1 MSTIKPIKEWRNVLL
16 DTSVIIDYFKTPSR
30 FGNNPLE
37 QKRIEN
43 TQKLIHYL
51 SPPTAEPEIRRT
63 FLISAITIA
72 ELIKSP
78 ESDSTVRTIINLFRG
93 ADVMLLDFTIDHAEW
108 LLKCLSDILPEGQKH
123 QLFKQLERDLKTNG
137 FSWARQW
144 ISDDL
149 KILATAGCQK
159 RLDVVLTADGRTFLT
174 LAQKMGVPCLLTS
187 NLPKD
192 LFDDLNIDAAFNS

>member
-1 MSTIKPIKEWRNVLL
+1 MSTIKPIKEWRFVLL
-16 DTSVIIDYFKTPSR
+16 DTSVIIDYFKNPAR

-37 QKRIEN
+37 QKRIES
-43 TQKLIHYL
+43 TKKLFHYL
-51 SPPTAEPEIRRT
+51 SPSSAESEVRRT
-63 FLISAITIA
+63 FLVSAITIA
-72 ELIKSP
+72 ELIKTP
-78 ESDSTVRTIINLFRG
+78 ESDSIMRTIVTLFRG

-108 LLKCLSDILPEGQKH
+108 LLRCLSEVLPEGQKH
-123 QLFKQLERDLKTNG
+123 QLVAQLERDLKTNDI
-137 FSWARQW
+137 SWARQW

-159 RLDVVLTADGRTFLT
+159 RLDVVLTADGHTFLT